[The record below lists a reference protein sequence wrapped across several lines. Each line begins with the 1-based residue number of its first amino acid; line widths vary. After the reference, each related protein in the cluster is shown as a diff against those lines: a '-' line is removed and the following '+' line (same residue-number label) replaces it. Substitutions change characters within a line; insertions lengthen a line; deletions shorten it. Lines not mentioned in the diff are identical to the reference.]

1 MKNVVVYTL
10 DYCPFCKKAVKTLEE
25 KGIDF
30 ENIDATRDEEK
41 ISKELKEKYKIT
53 GEVTYPQIIVENR
66 RFGGNDTLQESIQN
80 GNFNKIFK

>member
-1 MKNVVVYTL
+1 MKKVVVYTL

-30 ENIDATRDEEK
+30 ENIDATIDEEN
-41 ISKELKEKYKIT
+41 ISKELKEKYNIT
-53 GEVTYPQIIVENR
+53 GEVTYPQIIVDNK